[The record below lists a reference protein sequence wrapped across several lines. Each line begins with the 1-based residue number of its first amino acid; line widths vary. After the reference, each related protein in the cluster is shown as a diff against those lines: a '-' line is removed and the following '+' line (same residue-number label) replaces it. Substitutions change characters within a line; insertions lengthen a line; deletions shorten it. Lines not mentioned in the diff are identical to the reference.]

1 MERVP
6 YDGAS
11 DGRWQVVFDR
21 DPSSTLGRRL
31 MRGGA
36 ISGQGWTI
44 VVPTN
49 RVVARAAVARAA
61 KHIVNLIPLIRGH
74 TRS

>member
-1 MERVP
+1 MVTVP

-21 DPSSTLGRRL
+21 DPSSTWGRRL
-31 MRGGA
+31 MTDGA
-36 ISGQGWTI
+36 ISVQGWTP

-49 RVVARAAVARAA
+49 QVVALVF
-61 KHIVNLIPLIRGH
+61 KHIANLTPRIRVH